1 MWFSVMI
8 GVKKE
13 CNRTNGSIR
22 FGLMDS
28 SKDGITEVGF
38 AFKQGNLLAR
48 LNNEEGPGR
57 STNPS
62 SGGITFPPDR
72 PHLVVGHCQW
82 GKTDDTPD
90 TVTIYRVLDIT
101 RRGPVLLEKPIS
113 VTSKAINQ
121 ESLNTL
127 YFEYNERFYLDE
139 IRIGPTYESVL
150 LGTVPLAEGLAV
162 PARPE

>member
-1 MWFSVMI
+1 M
-8 GVKKE
+8 
-13 CNRTNGSIR
+13 
-22 FGLMDS
+22 
-28 SKDGITEVGF
+28 
-38 AFKQGNLLAR
+38 
-48 LNNEEGPGR
+48 
-57 STNPS
+57 
-62 SGGITFPPDR
+62 
-72 PHLVVGHCQW
+72 
-82 GKTDDTPD
+82 
-90 TVTIYRVLDIT
+90 LDIT